1 MKKMILLLIVVLM
14 VAGAVGVVLKNRR
27 TADRDAA
34 RAAKA
39 KAAPVPVLLA
49 RAGTLTMPV
58 EVVTFGTVEPV
69 TTVVV
74 KSRIGGSLSK
84 VLFSEGQD
92 VKEGDLL
99 FEIDPRAPESA
110 LKRAEA
116 VLARDRVQWANAV
129 KEAGRQEALLAKG
142 IAAQDVRD
150 EAVTAAEMLESLV
163 QSDEAVVDEARLQL
177 GYCSIRSPV
186 SGRTGN
192 LLLHQ
197 GNLVKADDSALV
209 TIKQLRPILVRF
221 VLPQRELGRIRE
233 RMGQGGLKVLATPQG
248 TDVFVETG
256 SVTFVDNA
264 VDETTGTLQIK
275 ARFENNPPV
284 LWPGQYVKVVLQLS
298 LQENAV
304 VVPESAVLLGQ
315 QGAYVYVA
323 DQGGRAVIRPVR
335 VDRTVAG
342 MSVIAEGLAA
352 GEEVVADGQ
361 LRLKPGSPL
370 KSRMASKPESSPAGR
385 P

>member
-1 MKKMILLLIVVLM
+1 
-14 VAGAVGVVLKNRR
+14 
-27 TADRDAA
+27 
-34 RAAKA
+34 
-39 KAAPVPVLLA
+39 
-49 RAGTLTMPV
+49 MPV

-323 DQGGRAVIRPVR
+323 DQGGRAAIRPVR